1 MRAKFIG
8 DPNDDFSGPK
18 VVRVKG
24 EAFLKDQF
32 VSVSDKLATTLAG
45 HNHFVIEEGD
55 APSFQDAAP
64 EPVSRAARAMDGGD
78 DGKAGGSL
86 DKAATLARLQAL
98 KDQGAEL
105 EFDPKW
111 GLPKLRGLLEA
122 AEFEH
127 GDD

>member
-24 EAFLKDQF
+24 EDFLKDQF
-32 VSVSDKLATTLAG
+32 VSVSDKLAGELAG
-45 HNHFVIEEGD
+45 HNHFVVEEGD
-55 APSFQDAAP
+55 APSFHDAAP
-64 EPVSRAARAMDGGD
+64 ETLTRASRAMDGDD

-86 DKAATLARLQAL
+86 SKADTLARLQAL
-98 KDQGAEL
+98 KDKGAEL
-105 EFDPKW
+105 DFDPKW

-127 GDD
+127 CDD